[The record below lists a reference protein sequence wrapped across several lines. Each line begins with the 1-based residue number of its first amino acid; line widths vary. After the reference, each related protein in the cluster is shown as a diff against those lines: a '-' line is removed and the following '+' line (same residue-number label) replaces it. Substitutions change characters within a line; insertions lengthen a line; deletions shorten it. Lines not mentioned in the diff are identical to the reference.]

1 MELLDGFF
9 CNSIFILVFF
19 ITNVKLNIIIGQ
31 CIVRLQALEARV
43 GVDSYYYRHVWFYP
57 VNERYQSLSEC
68 FFLFII
74 NKLSL
79 SEAGKI
85 VSEEQDFLFVSLEN
99 ISIEKGSGMFQDED
113 QESSELLCSGDSS
126 KEFTF
131 GSEDIASSTITQPS
145 F

>member
-1 MELLDGFF
+1 MRD
-9 CNSIFILVFF
+9 I
-19 ITNVKLNIIIGQ
+19 
-31 CIVRLQALEARV
+31 
-43 GVDSYYYRHVWFYP
+43 
-57 VNERYQSLSEC
+57 LSEC

-85 VSEEQDFLFVSLEN
+85 VSEEQDFLFVSLEK
-99 ISIEKGSGMFQDED
+99 ISIEKGSGMFQDEDQKFQDED

-131 GSEDIASSTITQPS
+131 GSEDIV
-145 F
+145 